1 MTITQKFQ
9 EEFLRQIEEAANRYS
24 LHHGQE
30 IPKGFVVDK
39 ISLDYKQLAIKQYLA
54 WFFKNDPVPFN
65 HNGRTILVTKGPRG
79 NDIDDAPQDLPQ
91 FADYLTVG
99 TTPNQKAD
107 GLEYFENHEGET
119 YQKYNM
125 PNILFTVDNAGRIV
139 IGPSIVHERFTTA
152 KRVRAFNN
160 NGLPYP
166 GSPDEAN
173 LMMISSN
180 FSVNRFES
188 KENEAAIL
196 NHRFTFPNFLSGDML
211 LLKKTNGVER
221 FADSTI
227 IGRPF
232 ASETGD
238 GAELWAKY
246 YGDTYFVPYDDT
258 IYIFPAGVSLL
269 VRADDMVMYYHS
281 ELGVLSFSPPI
292 GSYYIKPPGLDLL
305 PNVFRESARYTHIM
319 EEVQAQVDAMVRGG
333 LTSAMMMTPALQK
346 NLKAFSYIQ
355 NLIHIK
361 DAENVP
367 AGGKKTSK
375 PTKRTKIIKHMAK
388 SKKKYHR

>member
-1 MTITQKFQ
+1 MKRKERDNKLSTIYSRCLITRNIILPITAIGKNIKNT
-9 EEFLRQIEEAANRYS
+9 IEENIRNNYES
-24 LHHGQE
+24 KCLVE
-30 IPKGFVVDK
+30 GFIQTDSTK
-39 ISLDYKQLAIKQYLA
+39 IISHSCGLIQ
-54 WFFKNDPVPFN
+54 
-65 HNGRTILVTKGPRG
+65 RG
-79 NDIDDAPQDLPQ
+79 
-91 FADYLTVG
+91 T
-99 TTPNQKAD
+99 
-107 GLEYFENHEGET
+107 
-119 YQKYNM
+119 
-125 PNILFTVDNAGRIV
+125 NILFTVDNAGRIV

-305 PNVFRESARYTHIM
+305 PNVFRESARYTHIL
-319 EEVQAQVDAMVRGG
+319 EEVQAQVDDMVRGG
-333 LTSAMMMTPALQK
+333 LT
-346 NLKAFSYIQ
+346 
-355 NLIHIK
+355 
-361 DAENVP
+361 
-367 AGGKKTSK
+367 
-375 PTKRTKIIKHMAK
+375 
-388 SKKKYHR
+388 